1 MSENNENIFYGKV
14 MFYNQRKSYGFI
26 QPQDSSDRNIFFHKN
41 DSCLELD
48 RDFKVGDEVSFTLG
62 KDSYGRTKAIDVY
75 LFTITSESKETPDAI
90 EVQTC

>member
-26 QPQDSSDRNIFFHKN
+26 QPQDSSGKSIFFHKN

-62 KDSYGRTKAIDVY
+62 KDSYGRIKAIDVY
-75 LFTITSESKETPDAI
+75 LFTNTSETKEISNAI
-90 EVQTC
+90 KIETC